1 MSADT
6 TIGVHFFD
14 WDGARG
20 AHTHL
25 INNGVRMRIDS
36 AVPSS
41 RAIPFSMNQGR
52 PIVVE
57 DPKSQA
63 ARELT
68 TFTQRFVDHGSS
80 ETGPEARSGFL
91 RRRRDR

>member
-1 MSADT
+1 
-6 TIGVHFFD
+6 
-14 WDGARG
+14 
-20 AHTHL
+20 
-25 INNGVRMRIDS
+25 
-36 AVPSS
+36 
-41 RAIPFSMNQGR
+41 MNQGR